1 MMIIFVCVCVVVTP
15 VLVFVFYEVLQT
27 SCNVRCTAWITCL
40 MFYDI
45 VVITIFAVV
54 VDL

>member
-1 MMIIFVCVCVVVTP
+1 MIIFVCVCVVVTP
-15 VLVFVFYEVLQT
+15 VLVFVFYEVPST
-27 SCNVRCTAWITCL
+27 RCTARCTAWITCL

-45 VVITIFAVV
+45 VAIAVV